1 MNHRHLNLIALAAGL
16 CSASAQAQSHRYSVT
31 VIDPLAGH
39 SRVSTNAIN
48 NLGDVVGISY
58 GSPIDNQR
66 PYLYRP
72 GVGVQELPLPAGYL
86 FSVPTDINDD
96 GAIVGYAQTTWSDE
110 THPIGWRY
118 RAGQFTLF
126 QPDSFAHNINNSGT
140 AVGRACLDNGFIRN
154 LTCFFIAS
162 PDSPPTFSSFGQGR
176 TYPSSNWRFADINDS
191 GQVAFT
197 GVYTS
202 PLAFL
207 RHADGSEV
215 QITPP
220 PAPFVRTFTWAINNG
235 GQVAGRWEYNIGS
248 QYFSRA
254 FLWSE
259 AAGAQV
265 VGIPLLHVRPKGL
278 NNLGHVVGE
287 SGGNENS
294 YLDMWLW
301 TPERGNENLEPL
313 VDPAL
318 QLVLTGISGINDAGQ
333 IIGNGISQIPPFPTL
348 SYILMPVRTPCPADW
363 NHSGAIDSQDFFD
376 FLTAF
381 FAGDPAADFNGDGAT
396 NSQDFF
402 DFLTAFFTGC
412 P

>member
-1 MNHRHLNLIALAAGL
+1 MNIRQLILIAFGAGL
-16 CSASAQAQSHRYSVT
+16 CAAPAQAQSYRYSVT
-31 VIDPLAGH
+31 VIDPLPGH
-39 SRVSTNAIN
+39 FLVSTNAIN
-48 NLGDVVGISY
+48 NVGDVVGVSY

-72 GVGVQELPLPAGYL
+72 GVGVQELPRPTGYL

-96 GAIVGYAQTTWSDE
+96 GAIVGYAQVTWNDQ

-118 RAGQFTLF
+118 QAGLMTLF
-126 QPDSFAHNINNSGT
+126 QPDSYAHNINNNGT
-140 AVGRACLDNGFIRN
+140 AVGRTCLDNGFTRS
-154 LTCFFIAS
+154 LTCFFTAS
-162 PDSPPTFSSFGQGR
+162 PGSPPTFTTFGQGR
-176 TYPSSNWRFADINDS
+176 TSPSSNWRFADINDA

-197 GVYTS
+197 GVYAG

-207 RHADGSEV
+207 RQADGSEV

-220 PAPFVRTFTWAINNG
+220 PPPYARTFTWALNND
-235 GQVAGRWEYNIGS
+235 GQVAGRWEYNSGS
-248 QYFSRA
+248 QYYSRA
-254 FLWSE
+254 FVWSE
-259 AAGAQV
+259 AAGAAV
-265 VGIPLLHVRPKGL
+265 VGIPNVHVRPKGL

-287 SGGNENS
+287 SGGSENS

-333 IIGNGISQIPPFPTL
+333 IIGTGISQLPPAPTV
-348 SYILMPVRTPCPADW
+348 SYILTPVPPPCPADF
-363 NHSGAIDSQDFFD
+363 NHSGTLDSQDFFD
-376 FLTAF
+376 FLTSF
-381 FAGDPAADFNGDGAT
+381 FAGSADFNGNGVT

-402 DFLTAFFTGC
+402 DFLGAFFAGC
-412 P
+412 